1 MSIQHD
7 SAFCGHQFR
16 DFDHHSLD
24 FQRAPYEMLARMRE
38 ACPLQRSDHYDG
50 FWTLLDYAS
59 VFEAARDDGTFSSY
73 PSIGV
78 PPAPA
83 PLPIPPIE
91 SDPPQTAQFRNITL
105 RHFSPAAAERL
116 RPKARRMA
124 IEMVNEFIERGECDI
139 VAELANPLPA
149 KLILHM
155 LGFDESKYLQ
165 WVTWV
170 HAFVHNLAIDT
181 DAATQAG
188 VDLMSEI
195 NKHMQERR
203 GRSELGDDLFGAI
216 LSGHLGEV
224 PLDDTQITMYTFM
237 MMLGGMDTTSG
248 LTGNSLI
255 CLMQR
260 PELRRQLLDDP
271 RVLTLATEEFLRH
284 STPTLGLGRIITR
297 DTEFHGQQL
306 KAGERAMLMWAAA
319 NRDPQV
325 FDDPDTIDFS
335 RPNSR
340 RHMAFGVGI
349 HRCMGSHLARMMF
362 QEMMSE
368 ILERLPDFELAGE
381 IVRFDNAGNVYAAR
395 SLPITFTPRARKPT
409 GTEEQS

>member
-1 MSIQHD
+1 VSIQHD
-7 SAFCGHQFR
+7 SMSRAHQFP

-24 FQRAPYEMLARMRE
+24 FQQAPHEILARMRG
-38 ACPLQRSDHYDG
+38 ACPLQRSDLYDG
-50 FWTLLDYAS
+50 FWSLLDYQS
-59 VFEAARDDGTFSSY
+59 VFDAARDDDTFSSY

-91 SDPPQTAQFRNITL
+91 SDPPQTAQFRAITL
-105 RHFSPAAAERL
+105 RHFSPGAAERL
-116 RPKARRMA
+116 RPTARRMA

-139 VAELANPLPA
+139 VVELTNPLPA

-155 LGFDESKYLQ
+155 LGFDESKYSQ

-181 DAATQAG
+181 AAAMQAG
-188 VDLMSEI
+188 VELINEI
-195 NKHMQERR
+195 TTHMQQRR
-203 GRSELGDDLFGAI
+203 GQDGPGDDLFDAI
-216 LSGHLGEV
+216 LSGQLGDR
-224 PLDDTQITMYTFM
+224 PLDDMQITMYTFM

-255 CLMQR
+255 CLLHR
-260 PELRRQLLDDP
+260 PELRQQLLDEP
-271 RVLTLATEEFLRH
+271 LLLSAATEEFLRH
-284 STPTLGLGRIITR
+284 STPTLGLGRIITI
-297 DTEFHGQQL
+297 DTEFHGQHL

-325 FDDPDTIDFS
+325 FDEPDTIDFARS
-335 RPNSR
+335 NAR

-349 HRCMGSHLARMMF
+349 HRCLGSHIARMMF

-368 ILERLPDFELAGE
+368 ILERLPDFELAGQ
-381 IVRFDNAGNVYAAR
+381 IVRFDNAGNVYAAC
-395 SLPITFTPRARKPT
+395 SLPIRFTPGARKLIP
-409 GTEEQS
+409 GME